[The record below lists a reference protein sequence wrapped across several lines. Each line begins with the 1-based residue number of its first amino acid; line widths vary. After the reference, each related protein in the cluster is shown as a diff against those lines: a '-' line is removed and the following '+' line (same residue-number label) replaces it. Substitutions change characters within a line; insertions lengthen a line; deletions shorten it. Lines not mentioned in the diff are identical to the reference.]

1 MTGQLKFSSHRM
13 WKLYGQSTESFLERN
28 PPLTLN
34 IITAVSY
41 TMAKSA
47 GVIGER
53 ILSSTKMAIVKS
65 QLPPSVVPKNSKI
78 IEEIFKKREFLL
90 FLGVRIRVW
99 VYV

>member
-1 MTGQLKFSSHRM
+1 M
-13 WKLYGQSTESFLERN
+13 WKLYGQITESFLERN
-28 PPLTLN
+28 PPLSLN

-41 TMAKSA
+41 IMVKSA

-78 IEEIFKKREFLL
+78 IEEIFKKKGISAFSRRE
-90 FLGVRIRVW
+90 G
-99 VYV
+99 

>member
-1 MTGQLKFSSHRM
+1 MTGQPKFSSHRM

-41 TMAKSA
+41 IMAKSA

-53 ILSSTKMAIVKS
+53 ILSSTEMAIIKS
-65 QLPPSVVPKNSKI
+65 QLPPTVVPKNSKI
-78 IEEIFKKREFLL
+78 NEEIFKKKGILAFFRCED
-90 FLGVRIRVW
+90 
-99 VYV
+99 

>member
-13 WKLYGQSTESFLERN
+13 WKLYGQITESFLERN
-28 PPLTLN
+28 PPLSLN

-41 TMAKSA
+41 IMVKSA

-78 IEEIFKKREFLL
+78 IEEIFKKKGISAFSRRE
-90 FLGVRIRVW
+90 G
-99 VYV
+99 

>member
-1 MTGQLKFSSHRM
+1 M
-13 WKLYGQSTESFLERN
+13 WKLYGQSTDSFLERN

-78 IEEIFKKREFLL
+78 IEEIFKKKGISAFFRRED
-90 FLGVRIRVW
+90 
-99 VYV
+99 

>member
-1 MTGQLKFSSHRM
+1 M

-78 IEEIFKKREFLL
+78 IEEIFNKKGISAFFRRED
-90 FLGVRIRVW
+90 
-99 VYV
+99 

>member
-1 MTGQLKFSSHRM
+1 MTGQPKFSSDRM

-41 TMAKSA
+41 IMAKGA
-47 GVIGER
+47 GVIGEK

-65 QLPPSVVPKNSKI
+65 QLPPIVVPKNSKI
-78 IEEIFKKREFLL
+78 IEEICKKKGISAFFRCED
-90 FLGVRIRVW
+90 
-99 VYV
+99 

>member
-1 MTGQLKFSSHRM
+1 MTGQAKFSSHNM
-13 WKLYGQSTESFLERN
+13 WKLYGQSTESFLEKN
-28 PPLTLN
+28 SPLTLN
-34 IITAVSY
+34 VITTFSCI
-41 TMAKSA
+41 MAKSA
-47 GVIGER
+47 DVIGEK

-65 QLPPSVVPKNSKI
+65 QLPPIVVPKNSKI